1 MTTHAPLASLFSP
14 AVISIGT
21 AQRVASVE
29 LLGVRRGQMDRV
41 QQLKH
46 HDVRLLPAPPPPP
59 CSPFPNSPPS
69 GGRSQQSF
77 SNLHLST
84 KKGGVQQKSP
94 CAIATLPNSMHGSAL
109 VPPRRPSLTSF
120 HGEPVQTVGFYF
132 EPCAITSIFGK
143 SREKCFDSEVLVLKY
158 ILSAPRVGSGVVV
171 CVVVFGG
178 RRF

>member
-41 QQLKH
+41 QELKH
-46 HDVRLLPAPPPPP
+46 HDVRLLPPPPPAALLALP
-59 CSPFPNSPPS
+59 KLSPPS

-94 CAIATLPNSMHGSAL
+94 CAIATLPNSVHGSAL
-109 VPPRRPSLTSF
+109 VAPRRPSLTSF

-132 EPCAITSIFGK
+132 EPSAIIKSPFLENQLGK
-143 SREKCFDSEVLVLKY
+143 NVLIQKCWF
-158 ILSAPRVGSGVVV
+158 
-171 CVVVFGG
+171 
-178 RRF
+178 